1 MYLYS
6 SLQPPSIYLP
16 LSLTL
21 CLSVSL
27 FLSVTVSL
35 SLSLV
40 LSFLRRAF
48 LSHIQ
53 LFGASPTLITHPKCY
68 SPLPSSLVPLCSLS
82 LPNMYFPSNPATHH
96 SYASFAL
103 LLPSIP
109 LSVSGSSLRTFPDVT
124 VQYCPRGQQHK
135 TCSVAHKH
143 TQCTHSVSMGS

>member
-6 SLQPPSIYLP
+6 SLQPPS
-16 LSLTL
+16 
-21 CLSVSL
+21 LSVSL
-27 FLSVTVSL
+27 CL
-35 SLSLV
+35 SLSLA
-40 LSFLRRAF
+40 LPPSSGELF
-48 LSHIQ
+48 SHTSNSSG
-53 LFGASPTLITHPKCY
+53 LPLPLITHPKCY

-82 LPNMYFPSNPATHH
+82 LPNTFLPSNPASHH
-96 SYASFAL
+96 SYAFFAL

-143 TQCTHSVSMGS
+143 THTRSALTQ